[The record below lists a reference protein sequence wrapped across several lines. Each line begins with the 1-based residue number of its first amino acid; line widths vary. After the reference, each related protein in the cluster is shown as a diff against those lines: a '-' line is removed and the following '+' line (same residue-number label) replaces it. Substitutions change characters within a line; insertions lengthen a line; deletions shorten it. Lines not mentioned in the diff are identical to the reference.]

1 MAKRKGFKMTQKNQK
16 NIVSLVA
23 GLIGAISIMLA
34 TFGQWKVP
42 AVGATH
48 TYADVHDKVGD
59 FINFLGLGSG
69 TLVLVGIVGLGI
81 AGLLYRK

>member
-34 TFGQWKVP
+34 TFGQWKVLVR
-42 AVGATH
+42 A
-48 TYADVHDKVGD
+48 YLSDDKVGD
-59 FINFLGLGSG
+59 
-69 TLVLVGIVGLGI
+69 
-81 AGLLYRK
+81 LLIWPAAH